1 MIHFF
6 LTCLHKILI
15 TGNALAILVFLYL
28 IRDHDLVPLVGHSDS
43 KAISPFGPNRGFY
56 FIFPLLLFFKKTL
69 TIIVSHIL

>member
-28 IRDHDLVPLVGHSDS
+28 ISDHDLVPLIDNSDS
-43 KAISPFGPNRGFY
+43 KAISPFGPNSGFY
-56 FIFPLLLFFKKTL
+56 FIFPLILFFLKKVNNNSITY
-69 TIIVSHIL
+69 I